1 LFHVAASTAF
11 ALSSCPMQQLLLDIR
26 PAALPTLDNFI
37 PGPNLELVSQLREWR
52 AGKTS
57 EKALYLWGPPG
68 SGKSHLLHAVS
79 REEGALLWNGAD
91 GIPPDT
97 RLIAL
102 DDVERLSETA
112 QIRAFTEFN
121 HARAAGKLWIAVGQD
136 APAGLAV
143 RDDLRTR
150 LGWGLVYR
158 LYPLDD
164 EDKRAALIM
173 QAKNLG
179 FELDPAIASWLLTR
193 HGRNLGYL
201 LRVVEALDRFSLQ
214 TQRRV
219 TLPLLKT
226 LLK

>member
-1 LFHVAASTAF
+1 
-11 ALSSCPMQQLLLDIR
+11 MQQLLLDVR
-26 PAALPTLDNFI
+26 PAALPSLDNFI
-37 PGPNLELVSQLREWR
+37 PGPNLELISQLREWQ
-52 AGKTS
+52 AGKTP
-57 EKALYLWGPPG
+57 ENALYLWGPPG

-79 REEGALLWNGAD
+79 RAAGACMWNGVD
-91 GIPPDT
+91 EIPPDT
-97 RLIAL
+97 RLIVL
-102 DDVERLSETA
+102 DDVDRLSETA

-121 HARAAGKLWIAVGQD
+121 HARTAGKLWIAAGQN
-136 APAGLAV
+136 APSGLAV

-158 LYPLDD
+158 LYPLND
-164 EDKRAALIM
+164 EDKRAALM
-173 QAKNLG
+173 VQAKALG
-179 FELDPAIASWLLTR
+179 FELDPAIAAWLLTR

-201 LRVVEALDRFSLQ
+201 LQVVEALDRFSLQ